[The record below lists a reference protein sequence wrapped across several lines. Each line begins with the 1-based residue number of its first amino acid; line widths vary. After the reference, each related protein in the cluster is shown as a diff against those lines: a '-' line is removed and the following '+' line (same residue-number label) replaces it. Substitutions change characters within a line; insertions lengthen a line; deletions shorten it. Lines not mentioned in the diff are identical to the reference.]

1 MLFHYY
7 TALIAFIYLFFSS
20 QNAEIIFFK
29 KLQDVYCSIY
39 D

>member
-7 TALIAFIYLFFSS
+7 IALIAFFTYFFSS

-29 KLQDVYCSIY
+29 KLQDVY
-39 D
+39 